1 MGGDC
6 NEHSLLASCYRN
18 SLNLAKA
25 YNCNNV
31 AFPIISSGA
40 YGFPQEQ
47 ALQIVITEI
56 QTFLDENDMLASLV
70 VYDKSTFAISKK
82 LIADISEY
90 IDNNYTEDHFY
101 NTSSVAEAYPLGSI
115 SENASTQK
123 LISAKV
129 TPATNPYNLDD
140 VLTCLDESFS
150 EMRICKVD
158 QRDMTDAQCY
168 KKANIDWKLFSKI
181 RSDKNYRL
189 RETNVLAFD
198 VALELTFPETKE
210 LLMRAGYA
218 LTRSN
223 KFDIIVAYFI
233 SKENYNR
240 YDQRDSLCI

>member
-6 NEHSLLASCYRN
+6 NQHSLLASCYRN

-82 LIADISEY
+82 LIADITEY

-115 SENASTQK
+115 SENASTQE

-129 TPATNPYNLDD
+129 TPAIKPYNLDD
-140 VLTCLDESFS
+140 VLTCSDES
-150 EMRICKVD
+150 
-158 QRDMTDAQCY
+158 
-168 KKANIDWKLFSKI
+168 FSKI

-189 RETNVLAFD
+189 RETNVLAFA
-198 VALELTFPETKE
+198 VALELTLPETKE

-233 SKENYNR
+233 SNGINT
-240 YDQRDSLCI
+240 I

>member
-82 LIADISEY
+82 LIADITEY
-90 IDNNYTEDHFY
+90 IDNNYTEDHFH

-115 SENASTQK
+115 SENASTQE

-129 TPATNPYNLDD
+129 TPAIKTYNLDD
-140 VLTCLDESFS
+140 VLTCSDES
-150 EMRICKVD
+150 
-158 QRDMTDAQCY
+158 
-168 KKANIDWKLFSKI
+168 FSKI
-181 RSDKNYRL
+181 RSGKNYRL
-189 RETNVLAFD
+189 RETNVLAFA
-198 VALELTFPETKE
+198 VALELTLPETKE

-233 SKENYNR
+233 SNGINT
-240 YDQRDSLCI
+240 I

>member
-82 LIADISEY
+82 LIADITEY

-115 SENASTQK
+115 SENASTQE

-129 TPATNPYNLDD
+129 TPAIKPYNLDD
-140 VLTCLDESFS
+140 VLTCSDES
-150 EMRICKVD
+150 
-158 QRDMTDAQCY
+158 
-168 KKANIDWKLFSKI
+168 FSKI

-189 RETNVLAFD
+189 RETNVLAFA
-198 VALELTFPETKE
+198 VALELTLPETKE

-233 SKENYNR
+233 SNGINT
-240 YDQRDSLCI
+240 I

>member
-82 LIADISEY
+82 LIADITEY

-115 SENASTQK
+115 SENASTQE

-129 TPATNPYNLDD
+129 TPAIKPYNLDD
-140 VLTCLDESFS
+140 VLTCSDES
-150 EMRICKVD
+150 
-158 QRDMTDAQCY
+158 
-168 KKANIDWKLFSKI
+168 FSKI

-189 RETNVLAFD
+189 RETNVLAFA
-198 VALELTFPETKE
+198 VALELTLPETKE

-223 KFDIIVAYFI
+223 KFDIIVVYFI
-233 SKENYNR
+233 SNGINT
-240 YDQRDSLCI
+240 I

>member
-82 LIADISEY
+82 LIADI

-115 SENASTQK
+115 SENASTQE

-129 TPATNPYNLDD
+129 TPAIKPYNLDD
-140 VLTCLDESFS
+140 VLTCSDES
-150 EMRICKVD
+150 
-158 QRDMTDAQCY
+158 
-168 KKANIDWKLFSKI
+168 FSKI
-181 RSDKNYRL
+181 RSGKNYRL
-189 RETNVLAFD
+189 RETNVLAFA
-198 VALELTFPETKE
+198 VALELTLPETEE

-233 SKENYNR
+233 SNGINT
-240 YDQRDSLCI
+240 I

>member
-6 NEHSLLASCYRN
+6 NQHSLLASCYRN

-82 LIADISEY
+82 LIADITEY

-115 SENASTQK
+115 SENASTQE

-129 TPATNPYNLDD
+129 TPAIKPYNLDD
-140 VLTCLDESFS
+140 VLTCSDES
-150 EMRICKVD
+150 
-158 QRDMTDAQCY
+158 
-168 KKANIDWKLFSKI
+168 FSKI
-181 RSDKNYRL
+181 RSGKNYRL
-189 RETNVLAFD
+189 RETNVLAFA
-198 VALELTFPETKE
+198 VALELTLPETKE

-233 SKENYNR
+233 SNGINT
-240 YDQRDSLCI
+240 I